1 MNGIPFYGRLKD
13 VNTTDI
19 KDAIRL
25 ACQTM
30 QSVFNADDNDIPF
43 FGSRVRPEAYLGF
56 SSAHTEAHVPGR
68 HLNALLN
75 AEDAVG
81 IELDESA
88 IRKHAEAAYFS
99 YGGTAA
105 VPLNREEAD
114 GPLCLFITHNF
125 REGMHALYPLVK
137 YRKEERAQELAE
149 ACIATVFDLWSPENG
164 WDVSR
169 SRDRVG
175 AEPTERTFISGLARV
190 LGPLVKYYRT
200 TQSPAALD
208 LALVLKE
215 KLLSGAF
222 PEDGHYDIGVHGTH
236 THSTT
241 CVMSSLAQLA
251 ELTRDSALLERVKA
265 FYDRGVP
272 EFSDQLGWVVE
283 SSDGERNPDRGEVN
297 NTGDI
302 VETALILGRAGH
314 TQCLEDAERIVRCH
328 ILPSQLRD
336 IDFIQEPPNPDGIDG
351 LHNVAARHQGAFG
364 FPAPY
369 GHEPIDIERVGFNMD
384 IVGGA
389 TASLCEVYRD
399 ATTFDETGH
408 HVNLLF
414 DHETDAIAVQSNVT
428 HDDLRVTLKKP
439 GPLWI
444 RIPSWADRNEI
455 QVPDAKFVG
464 SMLFLANPPVGDS
477 ITLNYTLPTHE
488 IVLEHRT
495 RNIRVKMKGDSVAAM
510 DNFGADLT
518 FFDPILDP

>member
-1 MNGIPFYGRLKD
+1 MNHIPFYGQLKD

-19 KDAIRL
+19 AGAIRL

-30 QSVFNADDNDIPF
+30 QSVFNADDNGIPF

-81 IELDESA
+81 IELDETA

-99 YGGTAA
+99 FSGPAA
-105 VPLNREEAD
+105 VPFNREEAD

-125 REGMHALYPLVK
+125 REGIHALYPLVK
-137 YRKEERAQELAE
+137 YRNEERAQDLAE
-149 ACIATVFDLWSPENG
+149 ACIAAIFDLWSPESG

-169 SRDRVG
+169 CRDRVG
-175 AEPTERTFISGLARV
+175 AEPSETTFISGLARV

-200 TQSPAALD
+200 TESPAALD

-215 KLLSGAF
+215 KLLIDAF

-251 ELTRDSALLERVKA
+251 ELTDDAALLTRVKA
-265 FYDRGVP
+265 FYDHGLP
-272 EFSDQLGWVVE
+272 DFSDQLGWVIE
-283 SSDGERNPDRGEVN
+283 SSDGDRNPDRGEVN

-302 VETALILGRAGH
+302 VETALILGRAGYTH
-314 TQCLEDAERIVRCH
+314 CLEDAERIVRCH

-336 IDFIQEPPNPDGIDG
+336 IDFIEEPANPDGIDG
-351 LHNVAARHQGAFG
+351 LSNVAARHKGAFG

-369 GHEPIDIERVGFNMD
+369 GHEPIDIDRVGFNMD
-384 IVGGA
+384 IVGGG

-414 DHETDAIAVQSNVT
+414 DHETDAISVQSNVT
-428 HDDLRVTLKKP
+428 HDDLRATLKKP

-444 RIPSWADRNEI
+444 RIPSWADRSEI
-455 QVPDAKFVG
+455 RVPDAKFVG
-464 SMLFLANPPVGDS
+464 SMLFLANPPVGDP
-477 ITLNYTLPTHE
+477 ITLNYTLPTRE

-495 RNIRVKMKGDSVAAM
+495 RNIRVKMKGDSVVAM

-518 FFDPILDP
+518 YFDPIE